1 MSMKKIFLLIALAV
15 LLSGTYDARAAYYD
29 DNNGDSWATAY
40 IINTSEDLM
49 LMRDRVNYGDES
61 ADKYYKLNADIDIT
75 SETNWEGIAF
85 QGLFDGQGH
94 KIKLNISSD
103 SYYVGFFEVIDS
115 SASVK
120 NLNIEGSVKGRW
132 AGGFAWR
139 ISGGTIEN
147 CSFNGTVESKE
158 RWAGGFV
165 DFMTSGDIKNC
176 SFSGKVI
183 SATHSAGG
191 IVSELM
197 DGTVE
202 GCTTNS
208 GSEMTGVTY
217 AGGIIGLMH
226 GGYVRNCVST
236 GVTLNVTLYGAT
248 AGGIVGGATT
258 EVQSNLSGNIWPDA
272 YSQIGSDS
280 AASMGYDDYTVPDYI
295 VTKVYNW
302 NRHRYRIYSDDLTW
316 DDAKARCERLGGH
329 LLTITSDAE
338 QNYIENVIKNSSADC
353 ESYWI
358 GAKANESGWWEWIT
372 QEVFEKQYANFS
384 GGQADGDGNYLQ
396 IYGVQDNYTLGTWDD
411 VPQAASTKRGF
422 ICEWDLEQEEIRA
435 ASADSTFTA
444 WQKNP
449 SAYESESGL
458 LPGPIDNSH
467 LADNPPA
474 VTVSNDLPTSYD
486 SRLTTGL
493 PSVRNQGTYSTCW
506 AFASLGAIEADYFAQ
521 KFTSLGTSPDLSELH
536 LAWFTY
542 KDPSMDYKIKTGTP
556 VLDQTGNADR
566 AEAFLNKVTL
576 SPVEETEMPY
586 TVAGTEN
593 STSDSKIQ
601 SFLNGKGA
609 GDFKGL
615 RITFKERNDFG
626 YITDDNIKLIK
637 RAIMEH
643 GAVYFTFMALDSAFN
658 SSKTAFY
665 TTQANPIYKHA
676 VLLAGWDDDYAVENF
691 ATTPPRKG
699 AWLVRNS
706 YGEDWNNNGGYFWL
720 SYAHMDTSNNNPLSD
735 ASVFIIREDPAKQKD
750 VQSENQDLQV
760 QDHAPNGRTMNITS
774 KWAANIFKSSRNEN
788 LIRVAFHTTDNNA
801 SYKIFVNNFGKN
813 SPTDPGEAET
823 PLTSGTIS
831 YAGYHTIDLPEAIKL
846 YDGDYFSV
854 IVKLTLSSG
863 YSFPTGVEASLDQYA
878 SVTVTSGESFFAAG
892 EPVPSVWIDGANV
905 ANGPYNACI
914 KVFTVARAS
923 TETKPQILTAAL
935 PDATVGQA
943 YNFTL
948 ESSGTQEI
956 EWRSGNIPEGLALSR
971 KGILSGQPSRT
982 GEFSINLTAFNDV
995 GVTEKIITLRVNSSS
1010 ENGTGDNP
1018 LSNSG
1023 GGCNSGVGIILAL
1036 GLFLVRRK

>member
-1 MSMKKIFLLIALAV
+1 MSMKKIFLLLALAV
-15 LLSGTYDARAAYYD
+15 LLSGEYDARAAYYD

-40 IINTSEDLM
+40 IINTSEDLK
-49 LMRDRVNYGDES
+49 LMKDRVNSGYES
-61 ADKYYKLNADIDIT
+61 PNKYYKLNADIDIT
-75 SETNWEGIAF
+75 SETDWEGIGQRSILTCF
-85 QGLFDGQGH
+85 RGNFDGQGH
-94 KIKLNISSD
+94 TIKVNINKNYIAGLFLVISNDNAIVKSLN
-103 SYYVGFFEVIDS
+103 V
-115 SASVK
+115 
-120 NLNIEGSVKGRW
+120 EGYVKGSTW
-132 AGGFAWR
+132 VGGLSWSLRA
-139 ISGGTIEN
+139 GTIEN
-147 CSFNGTVESKE
+147 CSFNGTVESTGD
-158 RWAGGFV
+158 WAGGLV
-165 DFMTSGDIKNC
+165 DFMTSGTIKNC
-176 SFSGKVI
+176 SFNGTVI
-183 SATHSAGG
+183 SVTDYSGG
-191 IVSELM
+191 IVS
-197 DGTVE
+197 DFQGGTVE
-202 GCTTNS
+202 NCITQPGTVIKGPGC
-208 GSEMTGVTY
+208 
-217 AGGIIGLMH
+217 AGGTIGRMV
-226 GGYVRNCVST
+226 GGYVRNCVTT
-236 GVTLNVTLYGAT
+236 GVTLDEAISK
-248 AGGIVGGATT
+248 GGIVGAAMP
-258 EVQSNLSGNIWPDA
+258 QFQANLSGNTWPGA
-272 YSQIGSDS
+272 YPQIGLVADS
-280 AASMGYDDYTVPDYI
+280 LPDSIITTVN
-295 VTKVYNW
+295 VW
-302 NRHRYRIYSDDLTW
+302 NSHSYRIYSDDLTW

-338 QNYIENVIKNSSADC
+338 QNYIENLIKNSSSDC
-353 ESYWI
+353 EAYWI

-422 ICEWDLEQEEIRA
+422 ICEWDLEQEEIKA

-493 PSVRNQGTYSTCW
+493 PPVRNQGTYSTCW

-626 YITDDNIKLIK
+626 YITDDNIKLVK

-676 VLLAGWDDDYAVENF
+676 VLLVGWNDDYAVENF
-691 ATTPPRKG
+691 AATPTRKG

-735 ASVFIIREDPAKQKD
+735 ASVFIIREDPAKQED

-801 SYKIFVNNFGKN
+801 SYKIFVNNFGKK
-813 SPTDPGEAET
+813 SPTDPGEAEI

-854 IVKLTLSSG
+854 IVKLTLSSD

-878 SVTVTSGESFFAAG
+878 NVTVTSGESFFAAG

-971 KGILSGQPSRT
+971 KGILSGQPSRA

-1018 LSNSG
+1018 LSSSG

-1036 GLFLVRRK
+1036 GLFLMRRK